1 VEWAAVPA
9 GLEELAEDPA
19 AAVEVLERD
28 LDLVGAVQDLGPD
41 LDEPFSAVASSSSPS
56 SSS

>member
-9 GLEELAEDPA
+9 GLEERAEDPV
-19 AAVEVLERD
+19 AAVEVRERD
-28 LDLVGAVQDLGPD
+28 LDRVGAVQDLGPD
-41 LDEPFSAVASSSSPS
+41 LDKPFSGIASSSSPS